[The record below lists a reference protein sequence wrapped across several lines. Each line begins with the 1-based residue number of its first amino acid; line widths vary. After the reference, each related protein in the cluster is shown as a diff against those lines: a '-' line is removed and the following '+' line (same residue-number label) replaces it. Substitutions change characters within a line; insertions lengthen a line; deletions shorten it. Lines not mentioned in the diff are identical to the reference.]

1 MEEDLD
7 YALEVWAEATLT
19 TKNGG
24 IYASDHAPR
33 PSRNPPHSRFT
44 FPVTL
49 HGQSLSPLAE
59 RPAMAPLP
67 VPLIDPSPALVEPTP
82 APPVAA
88 PVDALAQLTAAIT
101 ATISRLEAKLE
112 AGLEAQSKRIDA
124 LLTSRDPR
132 PRPAKAQSAKAKEAV
147 AAPPAPNTAKAPGPP
162 ATDETIEPMNC
173 PC

>member
-7 YALEVWAEATLT
+7 YALE
-19 TKNGG
+19 
-24 IYASDHAPR
+24 R

-44 FPVTL
+44 FPVTPPRAV
-49 HGQSLSPLAE
+49 SLAALAE

-124 LLTSRDPR
+124 LLNLSRSTTPGLRRRNRLKQRRRWQPLPR
-132 PRPAKAQSAKAKEAV
+132 PIPLKRR
-147 AAPPAPNTAKAPGPP
+147 APPQR
-162 ATDETIEPMNC
+162 MRQ
-173 PC
+173 